1 MLNWLLKFLRELGL
15 RFLTDQNLVR
25 QLAALFHLTSTSR
38 ATKEDRELA
47 YISQNAVL
55 VGTNLDSE
63 ISSLLS
69 EAQAV
74 IEALEKIKALKLDA
88 RTDAPSEIRV
98 EGIRQQVN
106 SHNTHFKI
114 GKIDPAWI
122 GDVDLSPLRA
132 KVKEL
137 QDAHYRLKHP
147 NDINPIEHQLKWI
160 SDDTKQWRPKF
171 SCLIDDEAFTPP
183 QPVLLGA
190 SAPVAAAPRNEF
202 TARFVAYLREEE
214 REVEQ
219 MLKKLSKRSTSHL
232 ALRTCRWRHGVRVR
246 MCLTGRAIT
255 VANPEQ
261 EFVWEGSRTVIDF
274 DVQVDANAPPGPTVL
289 KFDAFIDGF
298 VVATLRVDLEIRA
311 GAKRGPLRMA
321 KAEAARSAFAS
332 YSSTDRQRVLDRL
345 ASLRISAGLDPFVDC
360 LSLHPGEEW
369 KLRLAQEI
377 RACELFLL
385 FWSQSAAQSEWV
397 SWEWHTALAEKA
409 EDAIQ
414 LHPLEIGV
422 KTPKELAHRQY
433 DDAFMALRKAYE
445 QPGAARPPLGE

>member
-1 MLNWLLKFLRELGL
+1 M
-15 RFLTDQNLVR
+15 V
-25 QLAALFHLTSTSR
+25 A
-38 ATKEDRELA
+38 
-47 YISQNAVL
+47 
-55 VGTNLDSE
+55 TNLDSE

-74 IEALEKIKALKLDA
+74 IEALETIKALKLDT
-88 RTDAPSEIRV
+88 RTDVPSEIRV

-122 GDVDLSPLRA
+122 GNVDMSPLRV

-147 NDINPIEHQLKWI
+147 NDIKPIAHQYKRV
-160 SDDTKQWRPKF
+160 SDHTKQWRSEF
-171 SCLIDDEAFTPP
+171 SCLIDDEAFTSP
-183 QPVLLGA
+183 QPVLLGV
-190 SAPVAAAPRNEF
+190 SAPGAAAPREEF

-232 ALRTCRWRHGVRVR
+232 GYRRCRWRQGERVRV
-246 MCLTGRAIT
+246 CLTTGHAIT

-261 EFVWEGSRTVIDF
+261 EFVWEGSRAVIDF

-289 KFDAFIDGF
+289 KFDAFMHGF
-298 VVATLRVDLEIRA
+298 EVATPLQVDLVIRA
-311 GAKRGPLRMA
+311 GAKRGPLRVA

-360 LSLHPGEEW
+360 LSMHPGEEW
-369 KLRLAQEI
+369 KPRLAQEI
-377 RACELFLL
+377 RERELFLL

-409 EDAIQ
+409 AIQ
-414 LHPLEIGV
+414 PHPLEIGV
-422 KTPKELAHRQY
+422 NVPKELAHLEFG
-433 DDAFMALRKAYE
+433 DAFMAVRKAYE
-445 QPGAARPPLGE
+445 QPGAARPAVGE